1 MTSLL
6 EIINQI
12 PNNLVHRARP
22 ILDIMILS
30 KRLMR
35 WNRDL
40 ELVIRDDVV
49 PDTSVPELIV
59 HALQPINPNDRAP
72 NGFSD
77 FITELGILGLES
89 QYVKNEYAVQ
99 VLDADSDSSDAESE
113 EMESD
118 DDEMIDGQNEELE
131 GDEIDDEN
139 DDENEE
145 LEIDDESNDEHE
157 ELDGENEDDTE
168 ELDGEDELEENPN
181 VEWLQVDDG
190 DDEEPESEDENEELE
205 SEDDVDEVEEKP
217 NVEWLQTDDDD
228 IYIDSAGYYKRV

>member
-72 NGFSD
+72 NGFSE

-99 VLDADSDSSDAESE
+99 VLDADSDGDSSDAESE

-118 DDEMIDGQNEELE
+118 DDEMID
-131 GDEIDDEN
+131 
-139 DDENEE
+139 DENED
-145 LEIDDESNDEHE
+145 LEDGDEHE
-157 ELDGENEDDTE
+157 
-168 ELDGEDELEENPN
+168 
-181 VEWLQVDDG
+181 
-190 DDEEPESEDENEELE
+190 
-205 SEDDVDEVEEKP
+205 
-217 NVEWLQTDDDD
+217 
-228 IYIDSAGYYKRV
+228 

>member
-72 NGFSD
+72 NGFSE
-77 FITELGILGLES
+77 FIAELGILGLES

-118 DDEMIDGQNEELE
+118 DDEIDGQNEELE
-131 GDEIDDEN
+131 D

-145 LEIDDESNDEHE
+145 LEIDET
-157 ELDGENEDDTE
+157 EDDTE

-181 VEWLQVDDG
+181 AEWLQVDDG
-190 DDEEPESEDENEELE
+190 DDEELESEDENEELE